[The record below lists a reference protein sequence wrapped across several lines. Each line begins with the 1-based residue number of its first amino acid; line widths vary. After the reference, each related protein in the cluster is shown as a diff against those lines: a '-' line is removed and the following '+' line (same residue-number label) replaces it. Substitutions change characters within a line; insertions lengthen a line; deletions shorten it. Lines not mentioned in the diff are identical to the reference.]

1 MIYSSPYLEL
11 DPEIDPIAGRI
22 DFNGDGL
29 AEVGVTVGTASFP
42 DAQGNSGMVHG
53 GGLFGAW
60 IAFSDG
66 YPVALQASDWVTE
79 SLDFRSDIGTLAL
92 SSAGRLG
99 SRGRWFEEPDAYLA
113 ARFMFEE
120 QYYYGWVHAVWDAA
134 TNTLSVD
141 MAAYED
147 TGDAAHI
154 VLPPAV
160 PEDYGITFGELSDP
174 SAGQIE
180 IEFPV
185 LGGQTYEVERSIDME
200 NWETLGV
207 ITPTEDGTETYLDQF
222 PIGTQSRA
230 FYRIKQMELS
240 PLLLLA
246 FGAIRRRR
254 SQGADS

>member
-1 MIYSSPYLEL
+1 MIYTSPYLEL
-11 DPEIDPIAGRI
+11 DPEIDPIEGRV

-29 AEVGVTVGTASFP
+29 ADVGVTVGTASFP

-99 SRGRWFEEPDAYLA
+99 SRGPWFEEPDAYLA

-120 QYYYGWVHAVWDAA
+120 QYYYGWVHAVWNP
-134 TNTLSVD
+134 TSNTLSID

-147 TGDAAHI
+147 TGEAAHI
-154 VLPPAV
+154 VLPPTV
-160 PEDYGITFGELSDP
+160 PEEFAVTFGELSDP
-174 SAGQIE
+174 SAGRIE
-180 IEFPV
+180 VVFPV
-185 LGGQTYEVERSIDME
+185 LGGESYEVQRTVDLET
-200 NWETLGV
+200 WETLGV
-207 ITPTEDGTETYLDQF
+207 INAAEDGTETFLDEF
-222 PIGTQSRA
+222 TAGARPRG
-230 FYRIKQMELS
+230 FYRVKQMELS
-240 PLLLLA
+240 PLCLLA
-246 FGAIRRRR
+246 LGALRRRR
-254 SQGADS
+254 SNGAKS